1 MRFHFLFLITVLLLI
16 SSCKK
21 EKNAINLK
29 VETQNTEEQVEVQ
42 INSKI
47 KVTSLSSEAKKTVET
62 WTEYQNIADFIP
74 QYYKTTTKESLF
86 NSQRLAELTQQ
97 LKDTIRIEKFDIPSF
112 RIRLNVLNTIALRL
126 ADMDSI
132 PSITNKEIIQ
142 ENTNITNAFSAVN
155 DKINFIINKEQL
167 ELDLKE
173 FDIIFE
179 SKDPSKEIENKSL
192 KSFKKNNVK
201 RVKKRIQPLK
211 KKLN

>member
-1 MRFHFLFLITVLLLI
+1 MIF
-16 SSCKK
+16 SCKK
-21 EKNAINLK
+21 EKSVTNIK
-29 VETQNTEEQVEVQ
+29 IETEITEEQIEEQ
-42 INSKI
+42 INSNI
-47 KVTSLSSEAKKTVET
+47 IVSSLSSEAKKTVEV

-74 QYYKTTTKESLF
+74 QYYKTTTKQSLF

-112 RIRLNVLNTIALRL
+112 RIRLNVLNNVALRL

-142 ENTNITNAFSAVN
+142 ENTNITNAFNAVN

-173 FDIIFE
+173 FDILF
-179 SKDPSKEIENKSL
+179 ENKDSL
-192 KSFKKNNVK
+192 KNIESEIQTLKTKKNNVK
-201 RVKKRIQPLK
+201 RVKKRIQPLRK
-211 KKLN
+211 ELN